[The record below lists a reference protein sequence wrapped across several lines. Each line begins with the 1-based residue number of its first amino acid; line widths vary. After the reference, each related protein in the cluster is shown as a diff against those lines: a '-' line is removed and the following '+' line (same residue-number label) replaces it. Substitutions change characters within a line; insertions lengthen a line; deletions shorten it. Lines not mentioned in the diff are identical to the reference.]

1 MGLFGSKKKE
11 QMTQPELP
19 PLKFPDLPSEED
31 ASMYEQPQIAPS
43 EAQSIKQAMQRS
55 PYESAQS
62 YAPMHEDKPL
72 FVRIEKYKEVMETL
86 NGLKDK
92 LGEAGEILKELSR
105 IKAEEEQELSNWQ
118 QDLENAK
125 ERLLSIERSLNE

>member
-1 MGLFGSKKKE
+1 MGIFSSKKKE
-11 QMTQPELP
+11 QMTQSELP
-19 PLKFPDLPSEED
+19 PLRFPDLPSEET
-31 ASMYEQPQIAPS
+31 SMYEQPQIAPS
-43 EAQSIKQAMQRS
+43 EAQAIKQAMQQRQMPS
-55 PYESAQS
+55 ENN

-86 NGLKDK
+86 NGLKNK

-105 IKAEEEQELSNWQ
+105 IKAEEEQELTNWQ

-125 ERLLSIERSLNE
+125 EKLLSIERSLNE